1 MRWREAG
8 AAARDCRL
16 CVIYCRHPAH
26 RCAAGCTPLRALSLV
41 RGLLSLGFMISSRV
55 CTLFV
60 LLTLSTPIAV
70 AHAQDAATA
79 SHVRG
84 TDEASTTLI
93 RDLVARSATGRELVD
108 RLDRSDLV
116 VYVRRRLFTT
126 ALLSGRIG
134 FVRGD
139 CNRRYVAI
147 EIAAPR
153 NYVEELASLG
163 HELQHAVEI
172 AGEPDVCGSAALAG
186 LYTRIG
192 DPVERWGGMADTFET
207 RTAAETGVRV
217 RRELLQTAAEN

>member
-1 MRWREAG
+1 
-8 AAARDCRL
+8 
-16 CVIYCRHPAH
+16 
-26 RCAAGCTPLRALSLV
+26 
-41 RGLLSLGFMISSRV
+41 MISSRV

-60 LLTLSTPIAV
+60 LLTLSSPLTV

-84 TDEASTTLI
+84 TDEATTTLI

-116 VYVRRRLFTT
+116 VYVRRRLFATSMF
-126 ALLSGRIG
+126 SGRIG

-139 CNRRYVAI
+139 CTRRYVAI

-172 AGEPDVCGSAALAG
+172 AGERDVCGAAALAE

-192 DPVERWGGMADTFET
+192 DPVERWDGMADSFET
-207 RTAAETGVRV
+207 RTAFETGIRV
-217 RRELLQTAAEN
+217 RRELLLSAAEN

>member
-1 MRWREAG
+1 
-8 AAARDCRL
+8 
-16 CVIYCRHPAH
+16 
-26 RCAAGCTPLRALSLV
+26 
-41 RGLLSLGFMISSRV
+41 MISSRV
-55 CTLFV
+55 CTFFI

-84 TDEASTTLI
+84 TDEASTMLI
-93 RDLVARSATGRELVD
+93 RDLAARSATGRDLVD
-108 RLDRSDLV
+108 QLDRSDLV
-116 VYVRRRLFTT
+116 VYVRRRLFAT
-126 ALLSGRIG
+126 AMLTGRIG

-139 CNRRYVAI
+139 CRRRYVAV

-172 AGEPDVCGSAALAG
+172 AGEPDVCDASALAE

-192 DPVERWGGMADTFET
+192 DPVERWGGMADSFET
-207 RTAAETGVRV
+207 RTAFETGIRV

>member
-1 MRWREAG
+1 
-8 AAARDCRL
+8 
-16 CVIYCRHPAH
+16 
-26 RCAAGCTPLRALSLV
+26 
-41 RGLLSLGFMISSRV
+41 MISSRV

-70 AHAQDAATA
+70 AHAQDMATA

-93 RDLVARSATGRELVD
+93 RDLVARSATGRELVE

-126 ALLSGRIG
+126 TMLNGRIG
-134 FVRGD
+134 FVRAD
-139 CNRRYVAI
+139 CSRRYVAI

-172 AGEPDVCGSAALAG
+172 AGEPDVCDATALGELPWNGGAG
-186 LYTRIG
+186 CPTPSKPAPRPRPESGCGASCSRPPQRIKNLELRIWNSG
-192 DPVERWGGMADTFET
+192 RT
-207 RTAAETGVRV
+207 RTVRALV
-217 RRELLQTAAEN
+217 RILNS

>member
-1 MRWREAG
+1 
-8 AAARDCRL
+8 
-16 CVIYCRHPAH
+16 
-26 RCAAGCTPLRALSLV
+26 
-41 RGLLSLGFMISSRV
+41 MISSRV
-55 CTLFV
+55 CALFV

-70 AHAQDAATA
+70 AHAQDDAATA

-84 TDEASTTLI
+84 TDEASATLI

-126 ALLSGRIG
+126 GTVTGRIG

-139 CNRRYVAI
+139 CRQRYVAI

-153 NYVEELASLG
+153 NYVDELSSLG

-172 AGEPDVCGSAALAG
+172 AGEGGVCDATALAE

-207 RTAAETGVRV
+207 RTAAETGFRV